1 MNEFNRTELKLIL
14 EGLDIVR
21 ERMREELGR
30 EQEDETGGLRIIGG
44 EEYNGLV
51 RLQDRIIDALESR
64 FY

>member
-14 EGLDIVR
+14 EGLDVVR
-21 ERMREELGR
+21 ERMRE
-30 EQEDETGGLRIIGG
+30 DISGGLAG
-44 EEYNGLV
+44 EEYNQLV

>member
-14 EGLDIVR
+14 EGLEVVR
-21 ERMREELGR
+21 ERMREDIGIDLGF
-30 EQEDETGGLRIIGG
+30 
-44 EEYNGLV
+44 EEYNQLV

>member
-1 MNEFNRTELKLIL
+1 MNNFSRTELKLIL

-21 ERMREELGR
+21 DRMRDEAELDPEGL
-30 EQEDETGGLRIIGG
+30 GGD
-44 EEYNGLV
+44 EYNELV

>member
-1 MNEFNRTELKLIL
+1 MNNFSRAELKLIL

-21 ERMREELGR
+21 KRMRDEAELHP
-30 EQEDETGGLRIIGG
+30 EGLDVV
-44 EEYNGLV
+44 EYNELV